1 MDGWIYYGIDESLG
15 GVRYRAPQAAD
26 NQDKVPKCINA
37 ISNDVTGWI
46 NAKKLVY
53 HERLANIFPSRC
65 SFNMYVFYAVNFPEP
80 HSLLKTQDNFFHS
93 AQISD
98 LLKQSGI

>member
-1 MDGWIYYGIDESLG
+1 MDGSLG
-15 GVRYRAPQAAD
+15 GVRYRTPHAAD
-26 NQDKVPKCINA
+26 NQDKVPKCINP

-46 NAKKLVY
+46 NAKKFVY

-80 HSLLKTQDNFFHS
+80 HSLLKTQDYFFHS
-93 AQISD
+93 PHISD
-98 LLKQSGI
+98 LLNQSGMYITCA